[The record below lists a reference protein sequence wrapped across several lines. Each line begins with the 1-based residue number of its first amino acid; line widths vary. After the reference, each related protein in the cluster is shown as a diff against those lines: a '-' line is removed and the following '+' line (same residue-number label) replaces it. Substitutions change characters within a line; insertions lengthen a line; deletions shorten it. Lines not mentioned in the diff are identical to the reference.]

1 MKTITAHR
9 SPAIDL
15 VRVLAIALVVYR
27 HTFVVSLEEQS
38 VLLSSASPFFF
49 FLTGWLWRPGS
60 RTWRD

>member
-38 VLLSSASPFFF
+38 ILLSSASPFFF
-49 FLTGWLWRPGS
+49 FLTG
-60 RTWRD
+60 